1 MKNSIM
7 ISSNDLFSRSV
18 KSFESGRYGY
28 MAVML
33 LIHCCIGSIA
43 GSFALYSDIPILFEL
58 SVTLC
63 IGANAALIA
72 LSPAKWC
79 VGLFYLSVIGNLSI
93 LLLTQLL

>member
-1 MKNSIM
+1 
-7 ISSNDLFSRSV
+7 
-18 KSFESGRYGY
+18 
-28 MAVML
+28 
-33 LIHCCIGSIA
+33 
-43 GSFALYSDIPILFEL
+43 LFEL